1 MLVMYDAAFISWH
14 RFSALVELNTFMRI
28 HPRSRLLIR
37 LVTVFLMTG
46 GLTQA
51 VIAQSSAQP
60 ASGPKLSLSPS
71 LNTPP
76 PPPARATKASDKV
89 APTVAVSAAAGT
101 ATSNPPSS
109 SATSVVRVL
118 LAPDMETLLLAQTVA
133 RITSLN
139 GTLGGRVSR
148 GQLVVG
154 MDCSENAAKLKMSQA
169 ELASARETYDSKVR
183 LKGLDAAGEIE
194 VALAAAAVAR
204 ADGQIEMTKAQIQN
218 CSVYAPFSGRIVKM
232 HVKPFQG
239 VNAGQ
244 PLFEVVSE
252 GAPRLRLNV
261 PSKWLKTIK
270 VGTTFQVE
278 IDETGKTYKAAISA
292 INARVDAVAQ
302 TVEIEARVTGRFA
315 ELLPGMSGSARFAIA
330 P

>member
-1 MLVMYDAAFISWH
+1 MLHFFDRLVQSRFTMRIQLCLRLPLCLVM
-14 RFSALVELNTFMRI
+14 L
-28 HPRSRLLIR
+28 
-37 LVTVFLMTG
+37 FLMAG
-46 GLTQA
+46 GYTAAANSQ
-51 VIAQSSAQP
+51 VIAQP
-60 ASGPKLSLSPS
+60 ANPPRLALSPS
-71 LNTPP
+71 LT
-76 PPPARATKASDKV
+76 AVTSTQSVKMGDKAA
-89 APTVAVSAAAGT
+89 APTGTGAAAG
-101 ATSNPPSS
+101 A
-109 SATSVVRVL
+109 VRVL
-118 LAPDMETLLLAQTVA
+118 LAPDMETMLLAQSVG
-133 RITSLN
+133 RIISLN
-139 GTLGGRVSR
+139 GSLGGRVSR

-169 ELASARETYDSKVR
+169 ELASAREAYDSKLR
-183 LKGLDAAGEIE
+183 LKGLDAAGEVE

-218 CSVYAPFSGRIVKM
+218 CSVYAPFAGRIVKM

-239 VNAGQ
+239 VNTGQ

-270 VGTTFQVE
+270 IGTSFEVE

-302 TVEIEARVTGRFA
+302 TVEIEARVVGRFA
-315 ELLPGMSGSARFAIA
+315 ELLPGMSGTARFGIA